1 MNILYDMMIRSKKC
15 EKNRR
20 KKLFRF
26 YIYKIIYPIIYL
38 SLLIRTDLQLR
49 RLWLRKGRRWW
60 GCPGESQNFKRVQP
74 SAYNTPSE
82 LLTPKSQTN
91 LQPFSVLRFLVKIY
105 SGMLR
110 FLREGLRGCL
120 VRLASR
126 EEGSPGLK
134 RR

>member
-49 RLWLRKGRRWW
+49 RLWLRRGRRWW

-82 LLTPKSQTN
+82 LLTPEKPNEPSAFFGPPILSKKSRITEGYMDMLPIF
-91 LQPFSVLRFLVKIY
+91 LQLPCVGRDLNAVSKI
-105 SGMLR
+105 
-110 FLREGLRGCL
+110 
-120 VRLASR
+120 
-126 EEGSPGLK
+126 
-134 RR
+134 